1 MTDLGQY
8 TARALAIAEA
18 YDRLNLAQRGRTS
31 TTEELAL
38 RFVGDV
44 GDLAKLVMASA
55 EPYDLLILAQC
66 GRTWTTEEL
75 ALGFVGDVGD
85 LAKLV
90 MASAGT
96 RDIPNHRELLGHEL
110 ADCLWAVLVI
120 AARTGVDLAAEFDA
134 CMQMLNGIIA
144 RKLAELED

>member
-18 YDRLNLAQRGRTS
+18 YDRLNLAQR
-31 TTEELAL
+31 
-38 RFVGDV
+38 
-44 GDLAKLVMASA
+44 
-55 EPYDLLILAQC
+55 